1 MEDNTSQL
9 WDEFWRTE
17 TSPEQDAFD
26 LAKEERDIRW
36 QRIERIVRERFAA
49 AGNLESRDEPS
60 SAHDRDAPSTPGSF
74 ADLKVIEIGAG
85 AGTNAA
91 LMARR
96 GAKVT
101 VLDYSNSALARSR
114 RFFERNGGVAEFV
127 KADALALPA
136 ELCGRFDIAMSF
148 GLTEH
153 FTGEDRPAINLAH
166 LDLLRP
172 GGIAF
177 IAVPNKWNPPY
188 RLYKFISQA
197 IGRWAVGEE
206 HPYSRAEFRRILV
219 KHPDIDHVF
228 FGDSFAASFHFVNPF
243 KAYRKLR
250 GLPEPTDISRLR
262 RQRGTLLDPYCSY
275 SLVLAAWR
283 K

>member
-1 MEDNTSQL
+1 MEDNTSRL

-17 TSPEQDAFD
+17 TSPEQDAFE
-26 LAKEERDIRW
+26 LAKEERGIRW
-36 QRIERIVRERFAA
+36 QRIERLVRERF
-49 AGNLESRDEPS
+49 G
-60 SAHDRDAPSTPGSF
+60 T
-74 ADLKVIEIGAG
+74 ADGLKVIEIGAG

-96 GAKVT
+96 GAKVS
-101 VLDYSNSALARSR
+101 VLDYSDGALARAR
-114 RFFERNGGVAEFV
+114 RFFERNGVAAEFV

-136 ELCGRFDIAMSF
+136 ELRGGFDIAMSF

-188 RLYKFISQA
+188 RLYKLISQA
-197 IGRWAVGEE
+197 MSRWAVGEE
-206 HPYSRAEFRRILV
+206 YPYSRAEFRRMLATR
-219 KHPDIDHVF
+219 PDIDHVF

-250 GLPEPTDISRLR
+250 GLPERTDISRLR
-262 RQRGTLLDPYCSY
+262 QQRGTPLDAYCSY
-275 SLVLAAWR
+275 SLVVAAWR